1 MGNFMKIGNNSRQIL
16 AGLTFGFLVVTGT
29 YNAIVINSES
39 AINGSNVRFAK
50 RLDEVYGVIVS
61 KREVAASMQWQ
72 KLSIKQASVVRAQIA
87 KADKVLQ
94 PNSVKDEAPVE
105 VVAEAAV
112 KEDLNLSLTGVINPK
127 KWQQGLNNTQFS
139 GSLETN
145 QGVIESLNASL
156 PNGEGV
162 SVSFSEMTG
171 NVFEYDFNGEL
182 YSGMMYQESEQAYVV
197 TLTNGPLEG
206 TRMTFTGQ
214 PSQESL
220 RQQED
225 QKIELAQSSDAEAGY
240 YQEQVPAVAVAQD
253 VQEVPVQDP
262 YTQNLADQDLY
273 AQEQGVQDQ
282 AMNEGGTNTYQ

>member
-1 MGNFMKIGNNSRQIL
+1 MKFGSHSRQLL

-50 RLDEVYGVIVS
+50 RLDEVYGVIVT

-72 KLSIKQASVVRAQIA
+72 KLSIKQASVMRKQIG
-87 KADKVLQ
+87 KSDKVLQ
-94 PNSVKDEAPVE
+94 PDFVKDEAPSQL
-105 VVAEAAV
+105 VAEAAV
-112 KEDLNLSLTGVINPK
+112 KEDLNLSLTAVINPK
-127 KWQQGLNNTQFS
+127 KWQQGLNDTQFS
-139 GSLETN
+139 GNLTTN

-206 TRMTFTGQ
+206 TRLTFTGH

-220 RQQED
+220 RLQED
-225 QKIELAQSSDAEAGY
+225 QQIELAHNNDAEAGY
-240 YQEQVPAVAVAQD
+240 YQEEAPGVAVTQD
-253 VQEVPVQDP
+253 NQEAPLLDP
-262 YTQNLADQDLY
+262 YTQNLADQDLF

-282 AMNEGGTNTYQ
+282 AMNEGARNTYQ